1 MSKQLKCDCCGKPT
15 SEGQWQTRVDY
26 KKNPIW
32 GTDFSKPTSHL
43 VQGGIISIVK
53 IRSKLNVL
61 RELIPLLTQR
71 LEPHVGLM
79 TCGIMSLDNLM
90 VELERYE
97 QHCRDTG
104 PSPYEP
110 AILPDTAFTREE
122 RQAMADNATVDP
134 WQGVDMDTPSSKLIS
149 AVRDNISTVR
159 GTFSD
164 LSRGTVFTDR
174 FGDIQGTLTVALL
187 SLYTV
192 MIEME
197 IMEAHE
203 EALAIDQRLY
213 GTPTQINAT
222 ENVALQ

>member
-15 SEGQWQTRVDY
+15 LEGQWQDRINY
-26 KKNPIW
+26 KKRPIW
-32 GTDFSKPTSHL
+32 GTDFSKPVSHL

-53 IRSKLNVL
+53 IRSQLNVL

-79 TCGIMSLDNLM
+79 TCSIMSLDNLM

-110 AILPDTAFTREE
+110 AILPDKAFTREE
-122 RQAMADNATVDP
+122 RQSMADNATVDP

-149 AVRDNISTVR
+149 AVRDNICAVR

-174 FGDIQGTLTVALL
+174 FGDIQGALTVALS
-187 SLYTV
+187 SLHTV

-197 IMEAHE
+197 IMEAHA
-203 EALAIDQRLY
+203 EALAIDIRLF
-213 GTPTQINAT
+213 GTIAQIHTT
-222 ENVALQ
+222 ENMVIQ

>member
-15 SEGQWQTRVDY
+15 SEGQWQDRIRY

-32 GTDFSKPTSHL
+32 GTDFSKPVSHL

-53 IRSKLNVL
+53 IRSKLDAL
-61 RELIPLLTQR
+61 RESNPLLKQR

-79 TCGIMSLDNLM
+79 TCGIMSLDNLLE
-90 VELERYE
+90 ELERYE

-104 PSPYEP
+104 PSPHEP
-110 AILPDTAFTREE
+110 VILPDTAFTREE

-134 WQGVDMDTPSSKLIS
+134 WHGVDTNTPSSMLIS
-149 AVRDNISTVR
+149 AVRDNICSVR

-174 FGDIQGTLTVALL
+174 FGDIKGNLTVALS
-187 SLYTV
+187 SLHTV
-192 MIEME
+192 MAEME
-197 IMEAHE
+197 ILEAHE
-203 EALAIDQRLY
+203 EALAIDQRAY
-213 GTPTQINAT
+213 GTPTRINTT
-222 ENVALQ
+222 ENVTLQ